1 MRSGLRVFVAVCALF
16 VCASRALAEEA
27 IPRPAGLEP
36 NVRFWERVYSEVGSE
51 GGLIHDSERM
61 EVVYQKLIMPSGLS
75 NRARER
81 RIEAVKSSIRADLR
95 VLAQGRRSG
104 LTPSQQEILALWPEG
119 VSDATLRRAADNVRF
134 QLGQA
139 DKFRAGLERS
149 GAWLPH
155 IEQSLRDHGVP
166 PEIAALPHVESS
178 FNPKAYSRV
187 GAAGLWQFTR
197 STGRL
202 FLRIDSVVDDRLDP
216 FAATD
221 AAARLLVKNYQ
232 ITGTWPLAITAYN
245 HGAAGMRRAT
255 KTLGTTD
262 ITTIVRE
269 YRSRT
274 FGFASRNFYA
284 SFLAALAIER
294 RAEEVFG
301 HIARHTPVDYTVIE
315 LPSYYRASS
324 LAAALGVDRL
334 TLQEHNN
341 ALRPAVWE
349 GQKLVPR
356 GYRLRVPSAVLDA
369 PAEQLL
375 ASVPDAERFAA
386 QHRDRY
392 HTVHRGET
400 LSSIARRYGVSEGEL
415 VALNHLRSRHRIR
428 VGQVLTLPGND
439 EPIEVARQ
447 PLPDD
452 GIYTVRRGDNL
463 HIIGR
468 RFGVSEAELVQ
479 ANALASRH
487 RIYVG
492 QRLVIPGG
500 AAPVVVAQATGTTAP
515 AAQPASFPAPG
526 APAPAIPAVAETPPA
541 PQVVAVV
548 SEPDPVVEPEPAV
561 GPELVPAVGPEL
573 EPAVEPEL
581 EPAVEPE
588 PAPAVEPALEA
599 GRALEGEPALEPDP
613 EPVVVPEPA
622 ETVAAVEPPV
632 EPAPTADPAAAPELD
647 PEVLPDP
654 EPMAIL
660 PAQGPAGPPDPS
672 DYAVHDDRVTV
683 QAEETLGH
691 YAEWLEVSASRLR
704 QANRMRYGQPL
715 VIGRRVRLD
724 FSRVTPEEFE
734 RRRLEYHRTLQDE
747 FFSAFEVTG
756 TEQHVLKRG
765 ETLWYLAER
774 RFQIPIWLLRQYNPE
789 LDFGALPV
797 GVSMVVPVVSARA
810 GGG

>member
-1 MRSGLRVFVAVCALF
+1 VL
-16 VCASRALAEEA
+16 
-27 IPRPAGLEP
+27 PRPEGLEP
-36 NVRFWERVYSEVGSE
+36 NVRFWERVYSEVGRE
-51 GGLIHDSERM
+51 GGLIHDSEHLD
-61 EVVYQKLIMPSGLS
+61 VVYQKLILPEGLS
-75 NRARER
+75 DRARER
-81 RIEAVKSSIRADLR
+81 RIEAVKQAIRGDLR
-95 VLAQGRRSG
+95 VLGQGRRSG
-104 LTPSQQEILALWPEG
+104 LTASQAEILALWPEG
-119 VSDATLRRAADNVRF
+119 VSDATLRRAAGNVRF

-155 IEQSLRDHGVP
+155 IEQTLRDHGVP
-166 PEIAALPHVESS
+166 AELAALPHVESS

-202 FLRIDSVVDDRLDP
+202 FLRIDSVVDERLDP
-216 FAATD
+216 FEATD
-221 AAARLLVKNYQ
+221 AAARLLTKNYQ

-255 KTLGTTD
+255 RSLGTTD
-262 ITTIVRE
+262 IATIVRK
-269 YRSRT
+269 YQSRT

-284 SFLAALAIER
+284 SFLAAVAIER
-294 RAEEVFG
+294 RAAELFG
-301 HIARHTPVDYTVIE
+301 DLERHAPVDYTVIE

-324 LAAALGVDRL
+324 LAAALGVDRH

-349 GQKLVPR
+349 GQKLVPS
-356 GYRLRVPSAVLDA
+356 GYRLRVPSGVLEA

-375 ASVPDAERFAA
+375 AAVPDTERFAM

-400 LSSIARRYGVSEGEL
+400 LSIIARRYGISEGEL

-428 VGQVLTLPGND
+428 VGQVLTLPGTD
-439 EPIEVARQ
+439 VPIEVARQ

-463 HIIGR
+463 SIIGR
-468 RFGVSEAELVQ
+468 RFGVSDADLVQ
-479 ANALASRH
+479 ANGLASRH
-487 RIYVG
+487 RIHVG
-492 QRLVIPGG
+492 QRLVIPG
-500 AAPVVVAQATGTTAP
+500 AAPVVVASASAAELP
-515 AAQPASFPAPG
+515 AAQPAAYPVPPAEPATQPATAAPDAPPAPVREVVAVALPEPAIAPEPAG
-526 APAPAIPAVAETPPA
+526 APAPAGEA
-541 PQVVAVV
+541 
-548 SEPDPVVEPEPAV
+548 EPDPVPV
-561 GPELVPAVGPEL
+561 
-573 EPAVEPEL
+573 
-581 EPAVEPE
+581 
-588 PAPAVEPALEA
+588 VEPALEA
-599 GRALEGEPALEPDP
+599 GRALEGEPAVEPDP
-613 EPVVVPEPA
+613 EVEAELEAGAEVAPEAVAVLEPA
-622 ETVAAVEPPV
+622 TDS
-632 EPAPTADPAAAPELD
+632 DPALELPAVPDID
-647 PEVLPDP
+647 PEVLPEP
-654 EPMAIL
+654 EPIAIL

-672 DYAVHDDRVTV
+672 DYTVSGDRVTV

-715 VIGRRVRLD
+715 VIGRHVRLD

-734 RRRLEYHRTLQDE
+734 RRRLEYHRTLQEE

-756 TEQHVLKRG
+756 TEPHVLKRG

-797 GVSMVVPVVSARA
+797 GAQMVVPVVSARA